1 MQSIYMEWYS
11 SEVIPPAR
19 PVLLIKDGHAFH
31 ISNRV
36 LELTCENNIH
46 SSCPYLQPQDIG
58 GIQCNSMQFACCNYS
73 KACCKSSIA
82 GLVVKVWLYSF
93 TLLQVDLRK
102 VESNLL
108 TLYK

>member
-36 LELTCENNIH
+36 LELSCENNIH
-46 SSCPYLQPQDIG
+46 SSCPHLPYLQPQDFG
-58 GIQCNSMQFACCNYS
+58 GIQCNFLAV
-73 KACCKSSIA
+73 I
-82 GLVVKVWLYSF
+82 
-93 TLLQVDLRK
+93 TLKLAVNPDHPQLQV
-102 VESNLL
+102 
-108 TLYK
+108 